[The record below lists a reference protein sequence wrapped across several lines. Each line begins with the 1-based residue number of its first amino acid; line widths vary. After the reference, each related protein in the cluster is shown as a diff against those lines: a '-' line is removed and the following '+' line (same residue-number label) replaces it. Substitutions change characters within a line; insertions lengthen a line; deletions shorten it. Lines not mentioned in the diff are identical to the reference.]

1 MNLKSL
7 NPKLVQL
14 IKIVSTILIS
24 NAIGLELWNL
34 YAVFSHQVI
43 PSFIQILVVIAHLAL
58 LSHFI
63 EGIIAGF
70 YVFPRGGNYIKDGIY
85 TFFTGTV
92 GLLELWESDNKIME
106 E

>member
-7 NPKLVQL
+7 NPNLVQG
-14 IKIVSTILIS
+14 IKIVSTILIF
-24 NAIGLELWNL
+24 NAMGLELWNL

-63 EGIIAGF
+63 EGLIAGF
-70 YVFPRGGNYIKDGIY
+70 HVFPKGGNYIKDGIY

-92 GLLELWESDNKIME
+92 GLLELWESESKIME

>member
-7 NPKLVQL
+7 NPKLVQS

-70 YVFPRGGNYIKDGIY
+70 YIFPRGGNYIKDGVY